1 MDDNPAI
8 SVDGLRRRYGDFE
21 AVAGISF
28 EVAAGELFALLGTNG
43 AGKTTTLETLEGH
56 RAAHQGTVRVL
67 GRDPYRERRA
77 VRPEIGVM
85 LQEGGFFPDLTVTET
100 AEAFRGFTPHARPA
114 GEVIAL
120 AGLSRQ
126 ADVRV
131 RQLSGGQKRRL
142 DLALALLG
150 RPRVLFLDEP
160 TTGMDP
166 EARHATWQIV
176 RDVVAAGTTVLLTTH
191 YLEEAEHLADRL
203 AIMHRGRIETTGTVA
218 EVVAG
223 HGDRIGFRMPERLR
237 VAELPALRGA
247 AADITVDGG
256 RTVASYTVPAEGL
269 QGGLYELLRWADE
282 NRVELQGLQARS
294 ASLEDVFLSTS
305 ADAVPEPG
313 TAPSTGSSAG
323 STTGSSSDGGAFL
336 EGASR

>member
-1 MDDNPAI
+1 MDDIRPI
-8 SVDGLRRRYGDFE
+8 SVDGLRQRYGDFE

-28 EVAAGELFALLGTNG
+28 EVAPGELFALLGTNG

-56 RAAHQGTVRVL
+56 RPARHGTVRVL

-85 LQEGGFFPDLTVTET
+85 LQDGGFFPDLTVAET
-100 AEAFRGFTPHARPA
+100 VDRFRGFTPDPRPR
-114 GEVIAL
+114 GEAL
-120 AGLSRQ
+120 DLVGLAEQ

-166 EARHATWQIV
+166 EARRATWRIV
-176 RDVVAAGTTVLLTTH
+176 RDLVAAGTTVLLTTH

-203 AIMHRGRIETTGTVA
+203 AIMHRGRIETAGTVA

-223 HGDRIGFRMPERLR
+223 HGDRISFQVPERFR

-247 AADITVDGG
+247 GADIAVDAG
-256 RTVASYTVPAEGL
+256 RAVASYTVTEAGL
-269 QGGLYELLRWADE
+269 QSGLYDLLRWADE
-282 NRVELQGLQARS
+282 HRVELRGLQARS
-294 ASLEDVFLSTS
+294 ASLEDVFLRTS
-305 ADAVPEPG
+305 AGARETEG
-313 TAPSTGSSAG
+313 TRTETGA
-323 STTGSSSDGGAFL
+323 AAAL

>member
-1 MDDNPAI
+1 METNPAI
-8 SVDGLRRRYGDFE
+8 RVERLRRRYGDHE

-56 RAAHQGTVRVL
+56 RPVHDGTVRVL
-67 GRDPYRERRA
+67 GRDPYAERRA
-77 VRPEIGVM
+77 VRPQIGIM
-85 LQEGGFFPDLTVTET
+85 LQDGGFFGDLTVAET
-100 AEAFRGFTPHARPA
+100 VAHWRGFTPRPRDL
-114 GEVIAL
+114 GEAL
-120 AGLSRQ
+120 VLVALEEQ

-166 EARHATWQIV
+166 EARHATWRIV
-176 RDVVAAGTTVLLTTH
+176 RDLVEDGTTVLLTTH

-203 AIMHRGRIETTGTVA
+203 AIMHRGRIERSGTVA

-223 HGDRIGFRMPERLR
+223 HGDRIGFRLPERLR
-237 VAELPALRGA
+237 AADLPALGGA
-247 AADITVDGG
+247 AAEVAVEGG
-256 RTVASYTVPAEGL
+256 RTAVTYTVAGTGL
-269 QGGLYELLRWADE
+269 QAGLYELLRWADE
-282 NRVELQGLQARS
+282 RRVRLDGLHARS
-294 ASLEDVFLSTS
+294 ASLEDVFLR
-305 ADAVPEPG
+305 
-313 TAPSTGSSAG
+313 TA
-323 STTGSSSDGGAFL
+323 
-336 EGASR
+336 EGAAR